1 MDEKEMRRLFDAHG
15 FDQALKI
22 IASSKEVKKP
32 RTVMLG
38 DSDVSR
44 LKAIGGGNLSKGVRI
59 TLDAYNSKPGM
70 FAGVDT
76 DGTADADQPDARDME

>member
-1 MDEKEMRRLFDAHG
+1 MDEKEMRRLFDTHG
-15 FDQALKI
+15 FDHALKI
-22 IASSKEVKKP
+22 IASSKEVKRP

-44 LKAIGGGNLSKGVRI
+44 LKNIGGGNLSKGVRI
-59 TLDAYNSKPGM
+59 ALDAYNSKPGM

-76 DGTADADQPDARDME
+76 DGTAEADQPDIGDMQ